1 MTLKMFHVFFIRVSA
16 LLAILVAV
24 WAFHNGSEVFAG
36 ISILAVV
43 GLLAYQAIFIR
54 MSRTLRLK

>member
-1 MTLKMFHVFFIRVSA
+1 MSLKMFHVFFIRVSA

-43 GLLAYQAIFIR
+43 GLLAYQAKFIR